1 MISAASARQPTP
13 TRQPTLWRELAVA
26 LRRVA
31 LPAVAVAAA
40 IVLLGLLIT
49 EVLARGLLAGEPEVG
64 RDIVAERTP
73 TGNTATLV
81 IGYLA
86 ATPTIIGLTAA
97 AAVACRIAFRRWRES
112 VCIVLA
118 VTGETLIFL
127 LSTLLVERERPP
139 VPQLDEAPP
148 TSSYPSGHTAAA
160 ICYYGTIAAIVLW
173 HSRHA
178 LLRGA
183 VVIVAIVVPLLV
195 GASRVYRG
203 MHFPSDVLAGLLLGV
218 AWFSVTTRLV
228 LFRGPSRAAF
238 RWSHPP
244 AATPSAATPSGATP
258 TAHTT
263 SREAVR

>member
-1 MISAASARQPTP
+1 MISTAPVRHSTP
-13 TRQPTLWRELAVA
+13 ARQPTLWRELAVA

-31 LPAVAVAAA
+31 LPAVAVAVG

-64 RDIVAERTP
+64 RDIVEERTP
-73 TGNTATLV
+73 AGNTATLV
-81 IGYLA
+81 ISYLA
-86 ATPTIIGLTAA
+86 GTPTIVALTAA
-97 AAVACRIAFRRWRES
+97 AAIACRIAFRRWRES

-118 VTGETLIFL
+118 VAGETLIFL
-127 LSTLLVERERPP
+127 LTTLLVERERPP
-139 VPQLDEAPP
+139 VPHLDEAPP

-160 ICYYGTIAAIVLW
+160 ICCYGTIAAIVLW

-178 LLRGA
+178 LLRAA
-183 VVIVAIVVPLLV
+183 VVAVAILVPLLV

-203 MHFPSDVLAGLLLGV
+203 MHFPSDVLAGLLLGA
-218 AWFSVTTRLV
+218 AWFSVTTRQV
-228 LFRGPSRAAF
+228 LLRGPSRPAS

-244 AATPSAATPSGATP
+244 AAATTSAQ
-258 TAHTT
+258 TT